1 MQPYA
6 CLIRRM
12 LMLSICLQEDQAP
25 PQALLSAAATTELWL
40 KISLW
45 LVACADPA
53 YLLSHTKSSR

>member
-1 MQPYA
+1 MQ
-6 CLIRRM
+6 R
-12 LMLSICLQEDQAP
+12 ICLQGEQA
-25 PQALLSAAATTELWL
+25 ALQTPLSTAATTELWL

>member
-1 MQPYA
+1 MQPCA
-6 CLIRRM
+6 CLMRQVLRQ
-12 LMLSICLQEDQAP
+12 SIGLQGEQAP
-25 PQALLSAAATTELWL
+25 LQNPLPTAAVNELWL